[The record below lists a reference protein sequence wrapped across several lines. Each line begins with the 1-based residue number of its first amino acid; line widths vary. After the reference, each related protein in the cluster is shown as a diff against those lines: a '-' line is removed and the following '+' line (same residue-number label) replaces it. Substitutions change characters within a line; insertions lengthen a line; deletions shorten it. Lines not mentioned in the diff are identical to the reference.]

1 MDAIMKLTLLLIFI
15 AFRCHGMSQIDALSM
30 LESGNNDFAHGRS
43 HEVSRWQMLPSVW
56 RSHTRLPLS
65 ASTNAITAQRVALAV
80 LQERVTAFV
89 VRYHREPTPFETY
102 VLWNPRCPKETA
114 QRFANLCH
122 PPSNEMKAGRMP
134 SGSDCDK

>member
-1 MDAIMKLTLLLIFI
+1 MDAIMKLTLLTLLLASN
-15 AFRCHGMSQIDALSM
+15 AFGMDSLEALSQ
-30 LESGNNDFAHGRS
+30 LESGDNDFAHGRS

-122 PPSNEMKAGRMP
+122 PPSTR
-134 SGSDCDK
+134 